1 MPRQW
6 FRGLNAV
13 TRDRYPALLSYAVML
28 TPDIDEARR
37 LTDNAIGAVM
47 GSLRAPRTDALRDW
61 AVRDHVVR
69 AYADDH
75 LADAAAGHR
84 TSVAVGGT
92 PLGANDAYAP
102 PPMDATYVPPTADA
116 AGAQQ
121 LGVHRSRHDRLPS
134 ESSAVGV
141 GVGVG
146 VGDPTSPLA
155 SALGRLS
162 PRERVAAVSW
172 WIDGTSAADV
182 AERLGVTH
190 HSAIDVLH
198 RTGIALAAASGGTA
212 PGRDHYEGGG
222 DVVTVEVSRAER
234 RV

>member
-1 MPRQW
+1 
-6 FRGLNAV
+6 
-13 TRDRYPALLSYAVML
+13 ML

-61 AVRDHVVR
+61 AIRDHVAR
-69 AYADDH
+69 GYADDH
-75 LADAAAGHR
+75 PADAAARHQ
-84 TSVAVGGT
+84 TSVAVRGI
-92 PLGANDAYAP
+92 PLGANDEYAP
-102 PPMDATYVPPTADA
+102 PPTDATYVPPTADA
-116 AGAQQ
+116 TGAPQ
-121 LGVHRSRHDRLPS
+121 LGVHRSRHDRLPPKS
-134 ESSAVGV
+134 PVAVGSGEGIGV
-141 GVGVG
+141 GVC

-190 HSAIDVLH
+190 RSAVDMLH
-198 RTGIALAAASGGTA
+198 RAGIALAAAGGGTA
-212 PGRDHYEGGG
+212 PDRAHYEGGG
-222 DVVTVEVSRAER
+222 DVVTVEVSQAGRRA
-234 RV
+234 